1 MNETTKKSTNH
12 ENKNFKIENCDIDKY
27 YTHTRLEFPVFFVVT
42 VKKSERDLN
51 EFSFRPPS
59 LYNRYT
65 FFVKSQ
71 HS

>member
-42 VKKSERDLN
+42 VKK
-51 EFSFRPPS
+51 
-59 LYNRYT
+59 
-65 FFVKSQ
+65 K
-71 HS
+71 